1 MKKKKFAAAFSEA
14 ATVHESAFHASP
26 RVRFTLTLMRRSLRF
41 CQLAANL
48 EDNFM
53 LTSLGGPMEMSIFLP
68 SASLLG
74 RLDEEDGMH
83 S

>member
-1 MKKKKFAAAFSEA
+1 
-14 ATVHESAFHASP
+14 
-26 RVRFTLTLMRRSLRF
+26 MRRSLRF